1 MLLRFLSTDGHR
13 LRRFF
18 WGQDRPQVAGRE
30 STSLIATTQW
40 LAIVRVKALLGPSR
54 EGAKARSLVCGG
66 LRSVG
71 RDECHLS
78 GPRYARQKSYTVQ
91 RFMFTLERGTD
102 PDSDTDSDTD
112 SHAPQLHCPDVR
124 SLLIC
129 KRV

>member
-1 MLLRFLSTDGHR
+1 MLPGFLSTDGHR

-40 LAIVRVKALLGPSR
+40 LAIVRVKALLGSSR

-71 RDECHLS
+71 RDKCHLS

-91 RFMFTLERGTD
+91 RFMFTHEQG
-102 PDSDTDSDTD
+102 
-112 SHAPQLHCPDVR
+112 A
-124 SLLIC
+124 LIPIAIPIPIPIRTPPNC
-129 KRV
+129 IVLTFGLY